1 MNKKD
6 KQILKDSLLVIADG
20 IASKI
25 LGLDIAWGLS
35 KALFEAGLKLRQQRA
50 LEWVEMVR
58 DNPSIFSEE
67 ILKSENFQ
75 DAFVYSFEKY
85 ISERNKKKRQI
96 IRQIFLGYTQ
106 SADLEQFE
114 IERMISLLS
123 LVSKEGLKLLYLL
136 DKVSNTVVYKNN
148 KLSEH
153 LKTYLVRDSNDNPG
167 KYNLSPG
174 SNIREIWAEAEINLI
189 NIGILRA
196 YTIPTYNGSNYQ
208 DYDLTST
215 GREFIK
221 YIVAREGTI

>member
-1 MNKKD
+1 MNEKD
-6 KQILKDSLLVIADG
+6 QQILKDSALVIADQ
-20 IASKI
+20 IASN
-25 LGLDIAWGLS
+25 LPGLNIAWGLT
-35 KALFEAGLKLRQQRA
+35 KALHGAGLKLRQNRA

-85 ISERNKKKRQI
+85 ISERNEKKRQI
-96 IRQIFLGYTQ
+96 IRQIFLGYAQ

-114 IERMISLLS
+114 IERMISLLF
-123 LVSKEGLKLLYLL
+123 LVSKEGLELLHLL
-136 DKVSNTVVYKNN
+136 DKLSNTIVYKNN

-153 LKTYLVRDSNDNPG
+153 LKTYLVKDSNDNPG

-174 SNIREIWAEAEINLI
+174 SNIREIWAEAETNLI

-208 DYDLTST
+208 DYDLTNT

-221 YIVAREGTI
+221 YISV

>member
-1 MNKKD
+1 MNEKD
-6 KQILKDSLLVIADG
+6 QQILKDSALVIADQ
-20 IASKI
+20 IASN
-25 LGLDIAWGLS
+25 LPGLNIAWGLT
-35 KALFEAGLKLRQQRA
+35 KALHGAGLKLRQNRA

-85 ISERNKKKRQI
+85 ISERNEKKRQI

-123 LVSKEGLKLLYLL
+123 LVSKEGLELLHLL
-136 DKVSNTVVYKNN
+136 DKLSNTIVYKNN

-153 LKTYLVRDSNDNPG
+153 LKTYLVKDSNDNPG

-174 SNIREIWAEAEINLI
+174 SNIREIWAEAETNLI

-208 DYDLTST
+208 DYDLTNT

-221 YIVAREGTI
+221 YILV